1 MAAVSAAVSQL
12 AGVAVDGPPVATKQ
26 AAAESL
32 DGSTVTGGKT
42 DAHEVLS
49 TTAAGDSPAQQV
61 APLCPVAVP
70 LHGVVQHY
78 AWGKPPESSLVA
90 VMASEQHVR
99 SRRGAMRQHP
109 LSRGNRF
116 AELWMGTHPNGPSS
130 VEVPAAG
137 EGEDDDH
144 REQYL
149 LDTIQSDPAYWLGEE
164 DASRGDLPYLFKV
177 LSVRQALSI
186 QAHPNKKLAEQ
197 LHESMPQHYADPNHK
212 PEIAI
217 PLGSFE
223 ALCGFRPLADVRR
236 NVREVPE
243 LEALCGDPEQQDLRQ
258 LYSKLM
264 RSEQSKVAEQVMSL
278 TARLAEKCEGDR
290 TPEEELVLR
299 VVKDYPGDVGLFS
312 IYFLNYVRLN
322 GEGEGWLNA
331 PHQFIYCA
339 PDEPH
344 AYLSGECVECMAI
357 SDNVVRAGLTPKFK
371 DVDTLLSMMTYR
383 DDLLDVLVG
392 RAERVSP
399 GVVKYD
405 PPVPDFM
412 VYEIDGPV
420 PEGLALP
427 HASIVTCIS
436 GSFEVDFRHSGA
448 NGMFSDAAGPQT
460 VSMGHTQ
467 FCRAGTELVALA
479 ASEKARMFVATY

>member
-1 MAAVSAAVSQL
+1 MAAVPQM
-12 AGVAVDGPPVATKQ
+12 AGAAVDGPLAATKQ
-26 AAAESL
+26 PAAEAW
-32 DGSTVTGGKT
+32 DGSTVAGCHT
-42 DAHEVLS
+42 DAQEALS
-49 TTAAGDSPAQQV
+49 TAAGDSPGQQV

-90 VMASEQHVR
+90 LMASEQHVR

-137 EGEDDDH
+137 EDEDDH

-164 DASRGDLPYLFKV
+164 DADRGDLPYLFKV

-236 NVREVPE
+236 HVRAVPE
-243 LEALCGDPEQQDLRQ
+243 LLALCGDPEQQDLRQ

-264 RSEQSKVAEQVMSL
+264 RSEQSKVAEQVMAL
-278 TARLAEKCEGDR
+278 TARLAEKSEGDR

-331 PHQFIYCA
+331 PRQFIYCA

-371 DVDTLLSMMTYR
+371 DVDTLLGMMTYR

-392 RAERVSP
+392 QGDRVSP

-427 HASIVTCIS
+427 HASIVTCIR
-436 GSFEVDFRHSGA
+436 GSFEVDFRHSGDA
-448 NGMFSDAAGPQT
+448 LFSDAAGPQT
-460 VSMGHTQ
+460 MSMGHTQ

-479 ASEKARMFVATY
+479 AGEGARMFVATY